1 MTDLDGTLIALSD
14 PTRRGV
20 IDLLRRKPR
29 RAGELSA
36 ALEMSPAAMSRHLRV
51 LRTHGLVEEDHA
63 GPDARVR
70 IYRLRR
76 EPFRELR
83 KWLDDV
89 ESARGPRTFEVG
101 KVTLWDPPR
110 RLELEWRG
118 VNFKPGE
125 KTSVEVTFTESASGT
140 LVTVRHRGWSSLPE
154 DHPVRH
160 GLVGPAF
167 SRMIGLWWGQLMTSL
182 REHVETRR

>member
-1 MTDLDGTLIALSD
+1 MSELDSTLIALSD

-51 LRTHGLVEEDHA
+51 LRTHGLVEEDHT

-70 IYRLRR
+70 VYRLRE

-89 ESARGPRTFEVG
+89 EICWTRELDAFRRHAERTRSGG
-101 KVTLWDPPR
+101 KMR
-110 RLELEWRG
+110 
-118 VNFKPGE
+118 
-125 KTSVEVTFTESASGT
+125 S
-140 LVTVRHRGWSSLPE
+140 
-154 DHPVRH
+154 
-160 GLVGPAF
+160 
-167 SRMIGLWWGQLMTSL
+167 
-182 REHVETRR
+182 